1 VDSQALIQSDLD
13 HVWHH
18 VMPMHE
24 VAESG
29 PKVIVRGEGSL
40 VWDVEGKEY
49 LDAMGGIYTTPIGH
63 GRADV
68 IEAICEQG
76 RKLEFYPNFQFY
88 TTPPVIEL
96 AEKLTALY
104 PADMKRWFF
113 CSGGSEAMD
122 TALKIARQY
131 WKQSG
136 KPGKH
141 KFIALRG
148 GFHGVTFGAA
158 SATGITLYREPYEP
172 LVPGF
177 RHVPAPFCYRCP
189 CKEAYPGCCLKCV
202 DALEQ
207 QIVFEHP
214 DTVAAFIAEPVLN
227 PIGEVPPPVEYY
239 QRVRELCDRYQ
250 VLFLFDEVITGFGR
264 TGKWFGCEHY
274 GVKPDLVT
282 FAKGITSGYQPC
294 GAVGVPEWI
303 DQAFWGPDKT
313 GFMHGH
319 TFGGHPMACV
329 AALKNIEILES
340 ENLVALGAERAD
352 YLFQQLQRL
361 HEHRVMGDIR
371 GKGMLIGMDLV
382 RNKET
387 KEKYPPEIRVGIRI
401 RERAWELGLICR
413 DQRDVLVIA
422 PPLVTTKEQ
431 CDRIVDTLD
440 RAIGEVEATT
450 PV

>member
-1 VDSQALIQSDLD
+1 MDSQALIQSDLD

-189 CKEAYPGCCLKCV
+189 CKETYPGCCLKCV

-214 DTVAAFIAEPVLN
+214 DTVAAFIAEPVIN

-250 VLFLFDEVITGFGR
+250 VL
-264 TGKWFGCEHY
+264 
-274 GVKPDLVT
+274 
-282 FAKGITSGYQPC
+282 
-294 GAVGVPEWI
+294 
-303 DQAFWGPDKT
+303 
-313 GFMHGH
+313 
-319 TFGGHPMACV
+319 
-329 AALKNIEILES
+329 
-340 ENLVALGAERAD
+340 
-352 YLFQQLQRL
+352 
-361 HEHRVMGDIR
+361 
-371 GKGMLIGMDLV
+371 
-382 RNKET
+382 
-387 KEKYPPEIRVGIRI
+387 
-401 RERAWELGLICR
+401 
-413 DQRDVLVIA
+413 
-422 PPLVTTKEQ
+422 
-431 CDRIVDTLD
+431 
-440 RAIGEVEATT
+440 
-450 PV
+450 

>member
-1 VDSQALIQSDLD
+1 
-13 HVWHH
+13 
-18 VMPMHE
+18 MPMHE

-158 SATGITLYREPYEP
+158 SATGILISGQRAGTADNSR
-172 LVPGF
+172 
-177 RHVPAPFCYRCP
+177 
-189 CKEAYPGCCLKCV
+189 
-202 DALEQ
+202 
-207 QIVFEHP
+207 
-214 DTVAAFIAEPVLN
+214 
-227 PIGEVPPPVEYY
+227 
-239 QRVRELCDRYQ
+239 RVRKWK
-250 VLFLFDEVITGFGR
+250 VMASGFASSKAR
-264 TGKWFGCEHY
+264 
-274 GVKPDLVT
+274 
-282 FAKGITSGYQPC
+282 
-294 GAVGVPEWI
+294 
-303 DQAFWGPDKT
+303 DQAS
-313 GFMHGH
+313 
-319 TFGGHPMACV
+319 V
-329 AALKNIEILES
+329 SNS
-340 ENLVALGAERAD
+340 
-352 YLFQQLQRL
+352 
-361 HEHRVMGDIR
+361 
-371 GKGMLIGMDLV
+371 
-382 RNKET
+382 
-387 KEKYPPEIRVGIRI
+387 
-401 RERAWELGLICR
+401 
-413 DQRDVLVIA
+413 
-422 PPLVTTKEQ
+422 
-431 CDRIVDTLD
+431 
-440 RAIGEVEATT
+440 
-450 PV
+450 